1 MPAICL
7 TGFRIKSGMTG
18 QGLLRPRFVQLRAG
32 LYNRCRSIRERN
44 VEISLEGKRA
54 LVTGGNMGIGRAIV
68 EAFAEAGARVAVNY
82 MAHQRSAEDLCHEIS
97 GRDAQEAMAIEAD
110 VAHPEELSAMFARID
125 ETWGGLDILVNN
137 AGIDGAR
144 ELGWEARSEDW
155 HHVID
160 VNLTGAFQCAQEA
173 LRRMIP
179 AGSGVIINI
188 TSVHELIPWAGFSAY
203 TASKAGLA
211 MLTKTL
217 AQEAAPYGV
226 RVLALAPGAVK
237 SPINRSI
244 WEDPEQLAALTAKIP
259 VGKLGEPED
268 VANMAVVLASE
279 VANYVTG
286 STVFVDGGMALFPS
300 FTDFD

>member
-1 MPAICL
+1 M
-7 TGFRIKSGMTG
+7 
-18 QGLLRPRFVQLRAG
+18 
-32 LYNRCRSIRERN
+32 
-44 VEISLEGKRA
+44 EISLEGKRA

-68 EAFAEAGARVAVNY
+68 EAFSMAGARVAVNY
-82 MAHQRSAEDLCHEIS
+82 MAHQRSAEDLCHEIAT
-97 GRDAQEAMAIEAD
+97 RDAHEALAIEAD
-110 VAHPEELSAMFARID
+110 VADSEELSAMFARID
-125 ETWGGLDILVNN
+125 EAWGGLDILVNN

-155 HHVID
+155 KHVLD
-160 VNLTGAFQCAQEA
+160 VNLSGAFHCAQEA
-173 LRRMIP
+173 LRRMVP
-179 AGSGVIINI
+179 ARSGVIINI

-203 TASKAGLA
+203 TASKAGLS

-226 RVLALAPGAVK
+226 RVLSLAPGAVK

-244 WEDPEQLAALTAKIP
+244 WEDPEQLAALTSKIP

-268 VANMAVVLASE
+268 VANMAVVLASD
-279 VANYVTG
+279 VASYVTG

-300 FTDFD
+300 FTNLD

>member
-1 MPAICL
+1 M
-7 TGFRIKSGMTG
+7 
-18 QGLLRPRFVQLRAG
+18 
-32 LYNRCRSIRERN
+32 
-44 VEISLEGKRA
+44 EISLEGKRA

-68 EAFAEAGARVAVNY
+68 EAFAAAGARVAVNY

-97 GRDAQEAMAIEAD
+97 SRDAQEAMAIEAD
-110 VAHPEELSAMFARID
+110 VSDEEQLSAMFARVD
-125 ETWGGLDILVNN
+125 EVWGGLDILVNN

-155 HHVID
+155 HHVIE
-160 VNLTGAFQCAQEA
+160 VNLGGAFHCAQEA
-173 LRRMIP
+173 LRRMVP
-179 AGSGVIINI
+179 ARSGAIINI

-203 TASKAGLA
+203 TASKAGLS

-226 RVLALAPGAVK
+226 RVLSLAPGAVK

-244 WEDPEQLAALTAKIP
+244 WEDPEQLAALTARIP
-259 VGKLGEPED
+259 VGKLGQPED
-268 VANMAVVLASE
+268 VANMAVVLASD
-279 VANYVTG
+279 VASYVTG

-300 FTDFD
+300 FTNLD

>member
-1 MPAICL
+1 
-7 TGFRIKSGMTG
+7 
-18 QGLLRPRFVQLRAG
+18 
-32 LYNRCRSIRERN
+32 

-68 EAFAEAGARVAVNY
+68 EAFAAAGARVAVNY

-97 GRDAQEAMAIEAD
+97 ARDAREAMAIEAD
-110 VAHPEELSAMFARID
+110 VSDEEEISAMFARVD
-125 ETWGGLDILVNN
+125 EAWGGLDILVNN

-155 HHVID
+155 QHVIE
-160 VNLTGAFQCAQEA
+160 VNLGGAFHCAQEA
-173 LRRMIP
+173 LRRMVP
-179 AGSGVIINI
+179 AGTGVIINI

-226 RVLALAPGAVK
+226 RVVSLAPGAVK

-244 WEDPEQLAALTAKIP
+244 WEDPEQLAALTSKIP
-259 VGKLGEPED
+259 VGKLGQPED
-268 VANMAVVLASE
+268 VANMAVVLASD
-279 VANYVTG
+279 VASYVTG

-300 FTDFD
+300 FTNLD